1 MLDFILSP
9 AYAQSGAP
17 SANPLLQ
24 FLPLVFLIV
33 LFYFML
39 IRPQQKRNKETKQM
53 LASLAKGDEVTT
65 SGGLAG
71 RLVNLGET
79 YVSLEI
85 ADNVVVKVTKSS
97 IIGALPKGTLKSV

>member
-9 AYAQSGAP
+9 AYAADGPMA
-17 SANPLLQ
+17 ANPLLQ
-24 FLPLVFLIV
+24 FLPLVFLVV

-39 IRPQQKRNKETKQM
+39 IRPQQKRNKDTKQM

-71 RLVNLGET
+71 KLVNLGES
-79 YVSLEI
+79 YVSVEV
-85 ADNVVVKVTKSS
+85 AENVVVKLQKSAVV
-97 IIGALPKGTLKSV
+97 GVLPKGTLKSV